1 MYAGGNGAEAFLRGP
16 YSMSSSMKES
26 PVTEPPAAQPP
37 AEQSPPAPLR
47 DRVTSVSRIEQNYRE
62 IEKRDWWTW
71 ANTILVMLLLT
82 AAVSILALPPLTQ
95 GTKTFFHISL
105 KEAVWTLI
113 VLVVFFDA
121 YIIYQQVTIKRL
133 RLQLMEGQG
142 HFELLRNLA
151 MVDSLTGLFNRRF
164 AENRLAAEVSRS
176 SRRGHPLT
184 VLSLD
189 LDKFKEINDTFGHLA
204 GDLVLQEFGTR
215 LAKVLRGADLPIRMG
230 GDEFLVILPDCPS
243 YEIERILSRLRNIEV
258 SFEGHKIPVLFSA
271 GWKEYEPGKSP
282 EDLLAAADQ
291 ALYSNKRASR

>member
-1 MYAGGNGAEAFLRGP
+1 MWGP
-16 YSMSSSMKES
+16 NSMSFSMKDL
-26 PVTEPPAAQPP
+26 PVTQPPAAQ
-37 AEQSPPAPLR
+37 SPSTTSR
-47 DRVTSVSRIEQNYRE
+47 DRVNSIYPVNQTYRD

-95 GTKTFFHISL
+95 GNKTFFHISL
-105 KEAVWTLI
+105 KDAVWTLV

-133 RLQLMEGQG
+133 RRQLMEGQG
-142 HFELLRNLA
+142 HFELLRNMA

-189 LDKFKEINDTFGHLA
+189 LNKFKEINDTFGHLA
-204 GDLVLQEFGTR
+204 GDLVLQEFGLR
-215 LAKVLRGADLPIRMG
+215 LSRAIRGADLAIRMG
-230 GDEFLVILPDCPS
+230 GDEFLVILPDCPGQ
-243 YEIERILSRLRNIEV
+243 EMERILSRLRNIEV
-258 SFEGHKIPVLFSA
+258 IFEGHKIPVLFSA

-282 EDLLAAADQ
+282 EELLAAADQ
-291 ALYSNKRASR
+291 ALYTSKRASR